1 MSLTLRWSKKFF
13 VKPGANILVVDDEQ
27 LVRDSIKML
36 LKHAGHEVTAVE
48 SGEAAL
54 EQLAQKKFDIV
65 ITDFSMPAM
74 PGDRLVAHIRQMLPF
89 QRIIMATAFAEEYK
103 VFGQPSGHVDALL
116 LKPFSFQQ
124 LEDAIEK
131 VLTSQAFPHGPDIP
145 PPSDEQSG
153 YKHKQ

>member
-1 MSLTLRWSKKFF
+1 M
-13 VKPGANILVVDDEQ
+13 VVDDEQ

-36 LKHAGHEVTAVE
+36 LEYAGHEVTPVE

-65 ITDFSMPAM
+65 ITDFSMPFM
-74 PGDRLVAHIRQMLPF
+74 PGDQLVARIREMLPF

-103 VFGQPSGHVDALL
+103 VFGQPSSHVDALL

-124 LEDAIEK
+124 LKDAVEN
-131 VLTSQAFPHGPDIP
+131 VLTSQDFPHGPDVP
-145 PPSDEQSG
+145 PPSDEQSR

>member
-1 MSLTLRWSKKFF
+1 M
-13 VKPGANILVVDDEQ
+13 IVDDEQ

-36 LKHAGHEVTAVE
+36 LEYAGHEVTAVE

-54 EQLAQKKFDIV
+54 EQLAQKKFAIV

-74 PGDRLVAHIRQMLPF
+74 PGDRLVARIRQVLPF

-103 VFGQPSGHVDALL
+103 VFGQPSSHVDALL

-124 LEDAIEK
+124 LKDAIQN
-131 VLTSQAFPHGPDIP
+131 VLTSQDLPHGPDLP
-145 PPSDEQSG
+145 PPSDEQSR